1 MSFVA
6 GSIIIA
12 AGIGAL
18 TAGGTA
24 LVAHNAAKKRE
35 EKEAQ
40 RAAELDSQLK
50 SLEDA
55 RPEFKNPYEGLT
67 NQYENLNNPYAG
79 LTVATAAAE
88 MQAEQS
94 DIALANALD
103 VMLETGSGA
112 GGATALAQA
121 ALQSKKGVASSIQAQ
136 EAQNKK
142 LAAQGEAQTAKMKA
156 QGAQQVMMLKAKG
169 DAMEQQAAISWH
181 DSQLNRTAGLLDNAN
196 QNMANAEMAQ
206 TQAIVTGIGGVGSAT
221 QDMVSTGV
229 LGGADGISAMS

>member
-1 MSFVA
+1 MSFIG
-6 GSIIIA
+6 GSILIA
-12 AGIGAL
+12 AGVGAL
-18 TAGGTA
+18 TAGITTGISA
-24 LVAHNAAKKRE
+24 SAAKKRE

-40 RAAELDSQLK
+40 RAAELDSQLA
-50 SLEDA
+50 SMEA
-55 RPEFKNPYEGLT
+55 NRPEFKNPYEGLT

-88 MQAEQS
+88 MQSEQS

-103 VMLETGSGA
+103 VMLETGGGA

-121 ALQSKKGVASSIQAQ
+121 ALQSKKGVSASIQAQ

-169 DAMEQQAAISWH
+169 DAMEQQAAINWH
-181 DSQLNRTAGLLDNAN
+181 DAQLNRTAGLLDNAN
-196 QNMANAEMAQ
+196 QNQADAEMAR
-206 TQAIVTGIGGVGSAT
+206 TQAIVTGVGAVGSE
-221 QDMVSTGV
+221 VSGAV
-229 LGGADGISAMS
+229 SQYPFGG